1 MNTMNTTNTTNTT
14 NIPSLCIPRVFPNID
29 EKRIR
34 KIFYEL
40 QLGTIE
46 RIDIINKKTEKGEN
60 FNRVFIHFNSWYNNA
75 NANQVRERLLNGKD
89 IKIIYDDP
97 WFWKVSAYRVNPIK
111 IDNKTNNNKAN
122 NNKTINKPKPMI
134 IFDGDSNPNPNKVPT
149 PKKQELPRLPV
160 TVFKP
165 RVLTNKP
172 IKIEKSVKI
181 EKSESIISTKSND
194 KIDYGEMTLPPK
206 KQKRTVKLPLPLK
219 NPPLLKIE
227 EEEVEE
233 GQIV

>member
-1 MNTMNTTNTTNTT
+1 MNTTTTNM
-14 NIPSLCIPRVFPNID
+14 PSICIPRVFPNID

-34 KIFYEL
+34 KIFGEL
-40 QLGTIE
+40 QIGTIE
-46 RIDIINKKTEKGEN
+46 LIDIVNKKTEKGEN

-75 NANQVRERLLNGKD
+75 NANQVRTRLLEGKE

-97 WFWKVSAYRVNPIK
+97 WFWKVSAYRVNPNK

-122 NNKTINKPKPMI
+122 NNKTINNKPKPMI
-134 IFDGDSNPNPNKVPT
+134 IFDEDSN

-181 EKSESIISTKSND
+181 EKTESIITTQSND

-206 KQKRTVKLPLPLK
+206 KQKRSINLPLPLK

-227 EEEVEE
+227 EEEVEVEE

>member
-1 MNTMNTTNTTNTT
+1 MNTTNTT

-60 FNRVFIHFNSWYNNA
+60 FNRVFIHFNSWYNNS

-97 WFWKVSAYRVNPIK
+97 WFWKVSAYRVNPNK
-111 IDNKTNNNKAN
+111 IDNNRNNNNN

-134 IFDGDSNPNPNKVPT
+134 IFDEDSNKVPL

-181 EKSESIISTKSND
+181 EKTESIISTQSNH
-194 KIDYGEMTLPPK
+194 KIDYGEVTLPPK
-206 KQKRTVKLPLPLK
+206 KQKRTVNLPLPLK

-227 EEEVEE
+227 EEEEVEE

>member
-1 MNTMNTTNTTNTT
+1 M
-14 NIPSLCIPRVFPNID
+14 PSICIPRVFPNID

-34 KIFYEL
+34 KIFGEL

-46 RIDIINKKTEKGEN
+46 RIDIVNKKTEKGEN
-60 FNRVFIHFNSWYNNA
+60 YNRVFIHFNSWYNNA
-75 NANQVRERLLNGKD
+75 NANQVRTRLLEGKE

-97 WFWKVSAYRVNPIK
+97 WFWKVSAYRSNPNK
-111 IDNKTNNNKAN
+111 IDNKIDTRTNNKID
-122 NNKTINKPKPMI
+122 KTINKPKPMI
-134 IFDGDSNPNPNKVPT
+134 IFDEDSN
-149 PKKQELPRLPV
+149 KKQELPRLPV

-181 EKSESIISTKSND
+181 EKRESLTQSNN

-206 KQKRTVKLPLPLK
+206 KQKRTVNLPLPLK

-227 EEEVEE
+227 EEGEVEE